1 VENERAD
8 QWRLSETSTIVSG
21 QKTKMLNL
29 NGKCRELHLMPAAD
43 GDAPAGRHSRRASGP
58 VPGPGARARLSRGR
72 PGTDAPPV
80 PQVAPAFNDPP
91 QPEYEPRLVQP
102 RYEPGPPPGYEPR
115 VASLSCPPGL
125 AYYGQPQ
132 AVPPYDNDECPDE
145 LAGLIL
151 AKGDQQAATI
161 TRQASREA
169 AEITR
174 HASRQAAATIRQ
186 AAEEATTQLVT
197 AAMQR
202 VSAAVRLT
210 PDAPARPGT
219 WPGRTARHASSPP
232 TLIAHRLSA
241 ESDGKPRLTD
251 MSFVQ
256 RENQLVAV
264 LGPSGAGKTSLFSAI
279 VGELTLTEGDLYF
292 GELSLR
298 TRGREIRGQL
308 GFVPQDEHLFRSL
321 TVRQLL
327 RYSFEL
333 RIASTRADR
342 DERIAKVCEQLKIV
356 GQLDQLVGTLSGGQR
371 KRVSLAVELV
381 SEPAL
386 LMLDEPTSGLDAGM
400 DREILEQLRDCV
412 RQGMTVIVIT
422 HSTEHLNLVDQVLVL
437 ASGGRP
443 VYFGPPGEV
452 LTELGVPTYAALMQ
466 QLISDPTGAAAA
478 YQAGDAEREAAIE
491 ARRMARL
498 PSGPNADG
506 TSRRRP
512 LTGLRQFWVLVRR
525 QATLVLRRGSV
536 NRSDEAARVL
546 RRLSGFLGEFAP
558 LLITAAAAVLTG
570 LASGAHG
577 LAASRGIPGLATP
590 ETALT
595 LVVTLSVLSGQTLTY
610 SDIVSDLPTI
620 RREHRTGILTLPVLL
635 SKWLVFAFLAVLQS
649 LVITCSYLLVRPGP
663 AYSLVLQHPDAELFV
678 DLAAMSVAAMTLG
691 LLISAAMPRLD
702 QAIMLVT
709 GLSVAQITLNGIVTG
724 LSGKLELNVL
734 SMIFPSRWGLAA
746 TGASMNL
753 SKISPLMSQ
762 DGLWSHTVQQWRIDL
777 GELGVLT
784 AVYFLLACWLL
795 ARRLKRSD

>member
-1 VENERAD
+1 MINV
-8 QWRLSETSTIVSG
+8 
-21 QKTKMLNL
+21 
-29 NGKCRELHLMPAAD
+29 
-43 GDAPAGRHSRRASGP
+43 
-58 VPGPGARARLSRGR
+58 SRG
-72 PGTDAPPV
+72 
-80 PQVAPAFNDPP
+80 VAPACDDDS
-91 QPEYEPRLVQP
+91 PEPSYEPRHVQP
-102 RYEPGPPPGYEPR
+102 SYEPR
-115 VASLSCPPGL
+115 QSPAR
-125 AYYGQPQ
+125 YE
-132 AVPPYDNDECPDE
+132 VPHGP
-145 LAGLIL
+145 AGLIL
-151 AKGDQQAATI
+151 ANADHQ
-161 TRQASREA
+161 A
-169 AEITR
+169 AEITEQASR
-174 HASRQAAATIRQ
+174 RAAEITQQASRQAAEITQRASRQAAAAMRQ
-186 AAEEATTQLVT
+186 VAEEATTELVA
-197 AAMQR
+197 AAMRR
-202 VSAAVRLT
+202 VSAAVRS
-210 PDAPARPGT
+210 PEVPGT
-219 WPGRTARHASSPP
+219 RQAAQRVSRPP
-232 TLIAHRLSA
+232 ALIAYRLCA
-241 ESDGKPRLTD
+241 ESDGQPRLTD
-251 MSFVQ
+251 ASFVQ
-256 RENQLVAV
+256 RQNELVAI

-279 VGELTLTEGDLYF
+279 IGELTLAKGDLYF
-292 GELSLR
+292 GELPLR
-298 TRGREIRGQL
+298 THGAQIRKQL

-333 RIASTRADR
+333 RIASSKAER
-342 DERIAKVCEQLKIV
+342 DQRIVRVCEQLKIA

-371 KRVSLAVELV
+371 KRVSVALELV
-381 SEPAL
+381 TEPAL

-400 DREILEQLRDCV
+400 DREVLEQLRDCV

-525 QATLVLRRGSV
+525 QITLVCRRGAV
-536 NRSDEAARVL
+536 NRSDKAHLV
-546 RRLSGFLGEFAP
+546 RRLSGFLGGVAP
-558 LLITAAAAVLTG
+558 LLITASAAVLAG
-570 LASGAHG
+570 LASGTHG
-577 LAASRGIPGLATP
+577 LGPGDGVPGAGSP
-590 ETALT
+590 ETALS
-595 LVVTLSVLSGQTLTY
+595 LIITLSILSGQALTY
-610 SDIVSDLPTI
+610 SDIVNDFPTI
-620 RREHRTGILTLPVLL
+620 RREHRTGALILPVLL